1 LGIITKNKKMQ
12 RTKYLIGID
21 ISADDFSASCITSPD
36 NSVFQTQKFL
46 NNFDGFNEF
55 ISLLSKHSIR
65 QSEVILCMEA
75 TGVYSESLSYFLVS
89 KGFNLCIEAPHK
101 IKNRT
106 KDSPRKN
113 DFIDAVSIAEYA
125 YRYTDKLT
133 FWRPEDKIIE
143 QIQVLLSTREHLSIQ
158 MTANQNALK
167 TLKYKYY
174 QTPLA
179 NQIYEKTINKF
190 KEHIKEIDKEI
201 KNLIDKDDSFKH
213 KINLAKSVPG
223 VGLLLAVNLLVL
235 TKGFTEHLN
244 YKHTAAY
251 TGICPY
257 EQISGTSLHKPP
269 RSRKA
274 GPAKLR
280 KLLYLAALSV
290 RTHNPVFKK
299 YFLRKVAEGKNK
311 RLILN
316 NIENKLLKII
326 FAVINSGVAY
336 TNNYKSINP
345 ALLKTA

>member
-1 LGIITKNKKMQ
+1 MQAKK
-12 RTKYLIGID
+12 YFNGLD

-36 NSVFQTQKFL
+36 NLVFSKQKFS
-46 NNFDGFNEF
+46 NNIDGFNDF
-55 ISLLSKHSIR
+55 TALLSKHSIKP
-65 QSEVILCMEA
+65 SDLIICMEA
-75 TGVYSESLSYFLVS
+75 TGVYSENLSYFLAS
-89 KGFNLCIEAPHK
+89 KGFSIAIEAPHK
-101 IKNRT
+101 IKNKT

-113 DFIDAVSIAEYA
+113 DFIDALCIAEYA
-125 YRYTDKLT
+125 YRYTDKLS
-133 FWRPEDKIIE
+133 FWKPKDEIIE
-143 QIQVLLSTREHLSIQ
+143 QIQVLLTTREHLTTQ

-179 NQIYEKTINKF
+179 NQIYQQTINKL
-190 KEHIKEIDKEI
+190 KEHIKQIDKEI
-201 KNLIDKDDSFKH
+201 KSLIDKDDSFKN
-213 KINLAKSVPG
+213 KISLIKSVPG
-223 VGLLLAVNLLVL
+223 VGLLLAANMLVL

-244 YKHTAAY
+244 YKHTASY
-251 TGICPY
+251 SGICPY

-290 RTHNPVFKK
+290 RTHNKTFKK

-311 RLILN
+311 HLVLN

-326 FAVINSGVAY
+326 FAVLNSGVAY
-336 TNNYKSINP
+336 TENYKSINP
-345 ALLKTA
+345 VLLKTA

>member
-1 LGIITKNKKMQ
+1 MQTK
-12 RTKYLIGID
+12 KYFTGLD

-36 NSVFQTQKFL
+36 NLVFSTQKFL
-46 NNFDGFNEF
+46 NNFDGFHEF
-55 ISLLSKHSIR
+55 VFLLSKHSIK
-65 QSEVILCMEA
+65 QSEVIICMEA
-75 TGVYSESLSYFLVS
+75 TGVYSENLSYFLAT
-89 KGFNLCIEAPHK
+89 KGFSLCIEAPHK
-101 IKNRT
+101 IKNKT

-133 FWRPEDKIIE
+133 FWKPRDEIIE

-167 TLKYKYY
+167 TLKHKYY

-179 NQIYEKTINKF
+179 NQIYKETIDKL
-190 KEHIKEIDKEI
+190 KGHIKQIDQGI
-201 KNLIDKDDSFKH
+201 KKLIDKDDSFKN
-213 KINLAKSVPG
+213 KTNLAKSVPG
-223 VGLLLAVNLLVL
+223 VGLLLAANLLVL

-257 EQISGTSLHKPP
+257 EQISGTSLNRKP
-269 RSRKA
+269 RSRKC

-326 FAVINSGVAY
+326 FAVINSDVAY
-336 TNNYKSINP
+336 TINYKSINP